1 MNYENVMEYI
11 NSFSK
16 TGSKV
21 TDLSRI
27 ATLLKK
33 LDNPQNKLK
42 FVHIAGTNG
51 KGSTL
56 ELSSQIL
63 INAGYVVGQFTSPYM
78 RCYED
83 RIRINNENINKKD
96 MVDFISIISNV
107 VDSKDGY
114 SQFEITMSIAF
125 LYYVKYKCD
134 IVFLEVGIGGRFDST
149 NIIDTPLV
157 SVITSISYDHVK
169 LLGDTLKKIAYQKAG
184 IIKNKIPVVLS
195 SNNNKDVEEVV
206 EQEAEKN
213 NSKLIIPD
221 INECKIIN
229 QDIKGTNFVYKGNE
243 YYIGMIG
250 SHQIINAMTVI
261 EMIEILKQENFNIKQ
276 ENILNALKKVSVP
289 ARVEHISKN
298 PNIIIDGSHNMAGIT
313 SLIETIN
320 KMEFGLKI
328 VIFGMVSDKD
338 YVSVTEK
345 INEFADIIICVDD
358 FADNCINKNEL
369 LSLIQK
375 EKYTV
380 TLKNSFSFARKFL
393 KKPSDVIVVCGSL
406 YLASEIVSRH
416 NYIF

>member
-1 MNYENVMEYI
+1 MNYENAMEYI

-27 ATLLKK
+27 AILLKK

-56 ELSSQIL
+56 EFSSQML

-78 RCYED
+78 LCYED
-83 RIRINNENINKKD
+83 RIRINNENINKND
-96 MVDFISIISNV
+96 LVDFVSIISNLV
-107 VDSKDGY
+107 ELKDGY

-149 NIIDTPLV
+149 NIIETPLI
-157 SVITSISYDHVK
+157 SVITSISFDHVK
-169 LLGDTLKKIAYQKAG
+169 LLGDTLEKIAYQKAG
-184 IIKNKIPVVLS
+184 IIKNKIPVILS
-195 SNNNKDVEEVV
+195 SNNNKEVEAVV
-206 EQEAEKN
+206 KQEAENN
-213 NSKLIIPD
+213 NSKLIISD

-229 QDIKGTNFVYKGNE
+229 QDINGTNFVYKGNE
-243 YYIGMIG
+243 YHVGMIG
-250 SHQIINAMTVI
+250 THQIINAMTVI
-261 EMIEILKQENFNIKQ
+261 EMMEILKREHFNIKQ
-276 ENILNALKKVSVP
+276 ENILNAFKEVSVP
-289 ARVEHISKN
+289 ARMEIISKN
-298 PNIIIDGSHNMAGIT
+298 PNIILDGSHNISGIT
-313 SLIETIN
+313 SLIDTIN
-320 KMEFGLKI
+320 KIGFVKKI

-358 FADNCINKNEL
+358 FADNCINNREL
-369 LSLIQK
+369 LSLIKK
-375 EKYTV
+375 ERYSV
-380 TLKNSFSFARKFL
+380 SLKTSISFAKKFV
-393 KKPSDVIVVCGSL
+393 KNPSDVIVVCGSL
-406 YLASEIVSRH
+406 YLASEIVSRDD
-416 NYIF
+416 YFS

>member
-1 MNYENVMEYI
+1 MNYENAMEYI

-33 LDNPQNKLK
+33 LDNPQNNLK

-56 ELSSQIL
+56 EFSSQML

-78 RCYED
+78 LCYED
-83 RIRINNENINKKD
+83 RIRINNENINKND
-96 MVDFISIISNV
+96 LVDFVSIISNLV
-107 VDSKDGY
+107 ELKDGY

-149 NIIDTPLV
+149 NIIETPLI
-157 SVITSISYDHVK
+157 SVITSISFDHVK
-169 LLGDTLKKIAYQKAG
+169 LLGDTLEKIAYQKAG
-184 IIKNKIPVVLS
+184 IIKNKIPVILS
-195 SNNNKDVEEVV
+195 SNNNKEVEAVV
-206 EQEAEKN
+206 KQEAENN
-213 NSKLIIPD
+213 NSKLIISD

-229 QDIKGTNFVYKGNE
+229 QDINGTNFVYKGNE
-243 YYIGMIG
+243 YHVGMIG
-250 SHQIINAMTVI
+250 THQIINAMTVI
-261 EMIEILKQENFNIKQ
+261 EMMEILKREHFNIKQ
-276 ENILNALKKVSVP
+276 ENILNAFKEVSVP
-289 ARVEHISKN
+289 ARMEIISKN
-298 PNIIIDGSHNMAGIT
+298 PNIILDGSHNISGIT
-313 SLIETIN
+313 SLIDTIN
-320 KMEFGLKI
+320 KIGFVKKI

-358 FADNCINKNEL
+358 FADNCINNREL
-369 LSLIQK
+369 LSLIKK
-375 EKYTV
+375 ERYSV
-380 TLKNSFSFARKFL
+380 SLKTSISFAKKFV
-393 KKPSDVIVVCGSL
+393 KNPSDVIVVCGSL
-406 YLASEIVSRH
+406 YLASEIVSRDD
-416 NYIF
+416 YFS